1 MKKLRLYID
10 TSVLGGIFD
19 MEDPKRVNTAQLLL
33 QSIKEG
39 IYEGFI
45 SRLTI
50 EEVFNAPEKIHLSL
64 QNRIAE
70 TGFIV
75 LEETEDSVILAD
87 AYLGDGAIPEKYRDD
102 ARHISIGV
110 IHDLDYIVSWNYKHM
125 VNIAVR
131 RLVNS
136 VNLRMGYNP
145 IEIISPEEVTGD
157 GEMGL

>member
-10 TSVLGGIFD
+10 TSILGGIFD
-19 MEDPKRVNTAQLLL
+19 TEDLKRVKTAQLLMEL
-33 QSIKEG
+33 IKDG
-39 IYEGFI
+39 TYEGFI

-50 EEVFNAPEKIHLSL
+50 EEVFDAPEKIHLSL
-64 QNRIAE
+64 QNRIVE
-70 TGFIV
+70 T
-75 LEETEDSVILAD
+75 
-87 AYLGDGAIPEKYRDD
+87 
-102 ARHISIGV
+102 
-110 IHDLDYIVSWNYKHM
+110 WNYKHM

-145 IEIISPEEVTGD
+145 IEIISPEEVIGN